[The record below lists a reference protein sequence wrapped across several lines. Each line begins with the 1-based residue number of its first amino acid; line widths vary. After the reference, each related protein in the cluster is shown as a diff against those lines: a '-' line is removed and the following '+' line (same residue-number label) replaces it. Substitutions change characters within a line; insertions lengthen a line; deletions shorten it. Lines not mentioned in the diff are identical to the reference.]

1 MNLRFIVVA
10 AALAAAALAWQSP
23 AAAQS
28 APVYPFCLQQSD
40 GPRDGGGGG
49 TLCRYQ
55 TLAQCWA
62 SKTGPSDF
70 CYPNPAYPAPRK
82 K

>member
-1 MNLRFIVVA
+1 MNLRIIVAA
-10 AALAAAALAWQSP
+10 AALAAGVAAGPSP
-23 AAAQS
+23 AAAQN
-28 APVYPFCLQQSD
+28 APVYPFCLQQAD

-55 TLAQCWA
+55 TMAQCWA
-62 SKTGPSDF
+62 SKTGSADF
-70 CYPNPAYPAPRK
+70 CYPNPAYRQPGK